1 MDAVSHSLASKLDR
15 LFSVMHKASEPP
27 ISTQAAAAAITAD
40 HGVSMTTGALDA
52 LLDGRRT
59 DPDHTE
65 LSAIAAFFGVTPEY
79 LLTDGP
85 VPRIESQLSL
95 LEMLRDA
102 SSEVISV
109 HVCHR
114 SWPMTTP
121 EERPQISYR

>member
-1 MDAVSHSLASKLDR
+1 MDAVSYSLASKLRR

-27 ISTQAAAAAITAD
+27 LSTQAAAAAITAH
-40 HGVSMTTGALDA
+40 HGVSMTASALDA

-59 DPDHTE
+59 DPDHAE
-65 LSAIAAFFGVTPEY
+65 LSAIAVLFGVSPEY

-102 SSEVISV
+102 PGEVTSV
-109 HVCHR
+109 RVCQR
-114 SWPMTTP
+114 SWPTITT
-121 EERPQISYR
+121 EERP

>member
-1 MDAVSHSLASKLDR
+1 
-15 LFSVMHKASEPP
+15 MHKASEPP
-27 ISTQAAAAAITAD
+27 LSTQAAAAAITAH
-40 HGVSMTTGALDA
+40 HGVPMTAGALDA

-65 LSAIAAFFGVTPEY
+65 LSAIAAFFGIAPEF

-102 SSEVISV
+102 PSGEVTSV
-109 HVCHR
+109 RVCER
-114 SWPMTTP
+114 SWPTITP
-121 EERPQISYR
+121 EERP